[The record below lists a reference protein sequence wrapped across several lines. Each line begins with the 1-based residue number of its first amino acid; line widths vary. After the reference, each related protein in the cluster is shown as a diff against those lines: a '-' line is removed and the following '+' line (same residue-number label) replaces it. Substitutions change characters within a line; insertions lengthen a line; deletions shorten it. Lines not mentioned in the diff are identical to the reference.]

1 MILLWFKLL
10 WPVRN
15 LDRLSVMCVGRW
27 LKLFY
32 IIIVGGWG
40 SSRFLSFMIV
50 VIEVWINWDKIL
62 LFRNMYLL
70 FCLFALVWP
79 VSVLGTST
87 SLGLFF
93 RIFASSSFR
102 LSLWW
107 SSTPYQ
113 LLMMSLQSHVWIQL
127 VHDLR
132 STFRA
137 TSSGKYHRD
146 VDFSWNYR
154 RISSSVRI
162 RCKWAAWYLFHV
174 HLQLL
179 LRKLA

>member
-1 MILLWFKLL
+1 MHGCNLAWTELL
-10 WPVRN
+10 WPVRY
-15 LDRLSVMCVGRW
+15 LDGLSVMRVGRW

-62 LFRNMYLL
+62 FFRNMYLL

-102 LSLWW
+102 LGLWW

-113 LLMMSLQSHVWIQL
+113 LLMMSLQCHVWIQL
-127 VHDLR
+127 VHDLCSAFR
-132 STFRA
+132 S

-146 VDFSWNYR
+146 IDFSWNHR

-174 HLQLL
+174 HL
-179 LRKLA
+179 